1 MDKELSNAFGW
12 LASNY
17 NRWSHSSSEAADKLK
32 YFFNKSAPEPEEQT
46 LWAINHRQEII
57 DLYLSSK

>member
-1 MDKELSNAFGW
+1 MDKELANAFGW

-17 NRWSHSSSEAADKLK
+17 NIWSNSSSETANKLK
-32 YFFNKSAPEPEEQT
+32 SFFNKPVAEPEEQT

-57 DLYLSSK
+57 DLYISSK